1 MALKRLEL
9 FGFKTFADRTELEFP
24 DGVTAVVGPN
34 GSGKSNI
41 ADAIL
46 WALGESNIRH
56 LRGERA
62 HDVIFAGTTGRRPIG
77 MAEAS
82 LTFSN
87 EDGRLPLDEPEVTV
101 TRRVYRSGEAEFFIN
116 RRPCRL
122 KDIQDLFL
130 DTGVGRGAY
139 SMVGQSEIDA
149 ILSARP
155 EDRRVLFEEAAG
167 IKKYRVRKTEALRHL
182 EATEANLTRVTDILA
197 EIERQAGP
205 MERAAE
211 VAARFRGLDA
221 RRLEIER
228 YLFAFD
234 IRRLQ
239 GELESVSGQAAA
251 LEREVEQARTDRATA
266 EADEAAIRLET
277 TRLERELDEARSR
290 AEELRLERARLE
302 AEQKAAVARQTE
314 AERREADIEETL
326 QGLTA
331 RMRDAE
337 ARQAAAQEQAQ
348 TLESQLAD
356 LQARVADA
364 RAASDA
370 ERANLQAL
378 GERLSALRA
387 EQVRLQTAIAA
398 RTTEARSARAE
409 AERLGPAVERM
420 TERLAELRAQREAS
434 EREAA
439 EAVARHDALTGV
451 RDESSAALAALEGER
466 AAVSAAI
473 SEKEAAIAAAR
484 RETADR
490 AGRLRVLAEMQ
501 EHHEGFFAG
510 VRAVLEAARKGRLP
524 AVYEAA
530 DAMTVPPGLEV
541 AIESALGGQLQDII
555 CPTSEDAKAAIA
567 LLKED
572 NAGRATFL
580 PLDLISPGARV
591 SVPETPGI
599 VGWAVELVRFDERL
613 APAME
618 YLLGRVLIVRD
629 LDIAVRVVRGRNL
642 PLRAVSLDGEL
653 VTGQG
658 VMTGGRGKG
667 SQTHLLGRKREMKD
681 ISDEVEALESSVRT
695 MQEEA
700 DALRE
705 RLASVNQAVKT
716 TARTLEETR
725 MALAEAVRKRQ
736 YAENTSQRLQREAE
750 ATEQEARAARDRL
763 AQVAAQAEALET
775 AAAGAREHLAPL
787 EAQAA
792 AMEQALASPDTA
804 RGETLTALEVELAAV
819 RERQHAAVAEAAR
832 AAETIASAAEEAA
845 RRNAQRDESRRVAA
859 EAAAAAERLGN
870 EIAALNARETE
881 AAARMESCRQ
891 RRDEQLQ
898 QAAGCRERA
907 HEAEERGA
915 RAAERLRKLEVRA
928 AQIRSERL
936 HLLTRLDQLLGAS
949 EPVVS
954 DEEADAESPGQ
965 DWDDDRVNSLL
976 AQVTLPDPFSR
987 HSAVVEWNRLKREIA
1002 DLGPVNLAAE
1012 REFVELRERRDFMR
1026 IQHDD
1031 LVNADEKLRR
1041 TIRDIDEST
1050 RQTFLETFHEVEQ
1063 TFARMFHRLFGGGVT
1078 RLVLTEP
1085 DNLLETGIEVIV
1097 QPPGKKLQNL
1107 QLLSGGERA
1116 LTAAALIFS
1125 FLSVR
1130 PSPFVV
1136 MDEVDAPLDEANV
1149 GRFAALLR
1157 EFSKASQFVVITH
1170 NRGTMEQCDAIYG
1183 VSMQEPGVSRVIS
1196 LRLEDKPGANG
1207 TGGPAS
1213 ADRAAQPTAT
1223 PA

>member
-46 WALGESNIRH
+46 WALGESNIRN

-101 TRRVYRSGEAEFFIN
+101 TRRVYRSGEGEFFIN

-155 EDRRVLFEEAAG
+155 EDRRILFEEAAG
-167 IKKYRVRKTEALRHL
+167 IKKYRVRKMEALRHL

-205 MERAAE
+205 MERAAA

-221 RRLEIER
+221 RRLDIER

-234 IRRLQ
+234 VRRLQ
-239 GELESVSGQAAA
+239 GELESLSAQLAA
-251 LEREVEQARTDRATA
+251 LERDVEQARTDRAAA
-266 EADEAAIRLET
+266 EADEASIQLEM
-277 TRLERELDEARSR
+277 TRLERELDAARTR

-302 AEQKAAVARQTE
+302 AERKAAVARKAE
-314 AERREADIEETL
+314 AERREADVAESL
-326 QGLTA
+326 QGLEA
-331 RMRDAE
+331 RTKDAQ
-337 ARQAAAQEQAQ
+337 ARQAAAQAQARL
-348 TLESQLAD
+348 LEAQLTD
-356 LQARVADA
+356 LQARVAEA

-370 ERANLQAL
+370 ERANLQVL

-409 AERLGPAVERM
+409 AERLAPSVERM
-420 TERLAELRAQREAS
+420 TARLAELKAQKDAAEA
-434 EREAA
+434 EAA
-439 EAVARHDALTGV
+439 EAAARHDELAGV

-466 AAVSAAI
+466 AAISAAI
-473 SEKEAAIAAAR
+473 AQKEAAIAAAR

-510 VRAVLEAARKGRLP
+510 VRAVLEAARAGRLP

-530 DAMTVPPGLEV
+530 ADAMSVPPGLELAV
-541 AIESALGGQLQDII
+541 ESALGGQLQDII

-591 SVPETPGI
+591 DFPEMPGI
-599 VGWAVELVRFDERL
+599 VGWAVDLVRFDERF

-629 LDIAVRVVRGRNL
+629 LDTAVKVVQGRKL
-642 PLRAVSLDGEL
+642 PLRVVSLEGEL

-681 ISDEVEALESSVRT
+681 ISAEVEALESSIRK
-695 MQEEA
+695 MQQEA
-700 DALRE
+700 DALKE
-705 RLASVNQAVKT
+705 RLASVNQSAKATAKT
-716 TARTLEETR
+716 VEETR

-736 YAENTSQRLQREAE
+736 YAENTAQRLKREAE

-763 AQVAAQAEALET
+763 AEVGAQAEALET
-775 AAAGAREHLAPL
+775 AAAGARRHLAPL
-787 EAQAA
+787 EAQVT
-792 AMEQALASPDTA
+792 AMEQALAAPDTA

-832 AAETIASAAEEAA
+832 AAETIASAAGEA
-845 RRNAQRDESRRVAA
+845 RRRTAQRDESRRVAE
-859 EAAAAAERLGN
+859 EAAAMARRLED
-870 EIAALNARETE
+870 EIEALDARDAGAAAL
-881 AAARMESCRQ
+881 MESCRS
-891 RRDEQLQ
+891 RRDACLTQVAE
-898 QAAGCRERA
+898 CRQRA

-915 RAAERLRKLEVRA
+915 QAGEKLRKLEVRA

-936 HLLTRLDQLLGAS
+936 HLLTRLQQLLGAS

-954 DEEADAESPGQ
+954 DEETDAESGGQ
-965 DWDDDRVNSLL
+965 DWDDESVNALL
-976 AQVTLPDPFSR
+976 AQVTIPEPFSR

-1002 DLGPVNLAAE
+1002 DLGPVNPAAE
-1012 REFVELRERRDFMR
+1012 REFEELRERRDFMR

-1050 RQTFLETFHEVEQ
+1050 RQTFLETFNEIERA
-1063 TFARMFHRLFGGGVT
+1063 FSRMFHRLFGGGVT
-1078 RLVLTEP
+1078 RLVLTDP
-1085 DNLLETGIEVIV
+1085 DNLLETGIEVVV

-1136 MDEVDAPLDEANV
+1136 MDEVDAPLDDANV

-1157 EFSKASQFVVITH
+1157 EFSRASQFVIITH
-1170 NRGTMEQCDAIYG
+1170 NRATMERCDALYG

-1207 TGGPAS
+1207 KGEPA
-1213 ADRAAQPTAT
+1213 ANNQAA
-1223 PA
+1223 PAGSR